1 MDAMT
6 KLLAAVLACLL
17 VSACG
22 GYLQDEAAA
31 VPTECPVVGQALDTG
46 GARLEGVAVTV
57 QLDGARH
64 EAVSDAAGRW
74 RIVMPAAYP
83 YPTQFAGTAKK
94 ARMKAIITPNDT
106 AMWPLNASVKM
117 VTKPRNRPAIPI

>member
-6 KLLAAVLACLL
+6 KLLAAVLACVL

-83 YPTQFAGTAKK
+83 YPTQFAGAPG
-94 ARMKAIITPNDT
+94 A
-106 AMWPLNASVKM
+106 ASWSFLSVRTRQPQASSSSRRS
-117 VTKPRNRPAIPI
+117 VTNMQPGL